1 MDRSKALAAL
11 SALAHE
17 TRLDLVRLL
26 VPLGAAGMPA
36 GQIAQAL
43 SLAAPRLSFHL
54 AALEQVPGVGP
65 WTLAMVAGWKAL
77 EKDCTGWWAVTGVGL
92 MGTFLSKYF
101 SPFLIAGFAA
111 FFWIHP
117 PARRHLP
124 PPPLQPPQPL
134 YPLHPP
140 LPFAGKWGSRFRPA
154 CTERPRRL

>member
-54 AALEQVPGVGP
+54 AALEQAGLITSRRVARNVIYSVSPGELGGTIAYLMADCCCHDP
-65 WTLAMVAGWKAL
+65 EILAACGGSDPGKGIGCRQGLPVSGT
-77 EKDCTGWWAVTGVGL
+77 EK
-92 MGTFLSKYF
+92 
-101 SPFLIAGFAA
+101 I
-111 FFWIHP
+111 
-117 PARRHLP
+117 
-124 PPPLQPPQPL
+124 
-134 YPLHPP
+134 
-140 LPFAGKWGSRFRPA
+140 
-154 CTERPRRL
+154 